1 MDRIKLINQRR
12 TTLKIQVTQLVNCV
26 ASNEYDLFTLKR
38 RLNRV
43 TQILTEY
50 EELHDELTIIDP
62 DNDRLDELL
71 EIQNRYYVCAGKIE
85 GLEVA
90 STSAARANDTVGNV
104 TGLNTTQIEGRRVM
118 KLPVAELPKF
128 HGDTDDWLSYK
139 NTFMTM
145 IDARTDLADLEKF
158 LYLKASLKGEALTKI
173 SLFSTSEEN
182 YKNAWQMLVDT
193 YEKRRTLVTKYMY
206 AILDTKVLTKATPNG
221 LSKLIDD
228 VRQHLLMLKLLD
240 VTPDNT
246 VIISILERALPHDVR
261 EKWEESL
268 SLDVLPT
275 KTQLGWVVVG
285 GAIDNADN
293 RVVACTLSELKT
305 QIAKFWLIEDIDRE
319 TSILSEET
327 LCETHYRENTT
338 REASGRYVVRLPFRA
353 GDKNFG
359 DSRRNALRRFNALQR
374 KLKSNVALKTEYDK
388 VMQEYITLGH
398 MSLADDESMTGY
410 YMPHHAVIK
419 TTSATTKV
427 RVVFDASAKTDKN
440 LSLNDRLMIGPTI
453 QDKLFEHLL
462 RFRTHTYVL
471 TADIEKMYR
480 QILIHPQD
488 RKYQRIF
495 WYHNNRVRTFEMN
508 TVTFGVS
515 SAPYLAIRTI
525 QQLADD
531 ESADFPYASRI
542 LKRDLYVDDLL
553 TGANSLEEILTI
565 RDEIIELL
573 KRGGFN
579 IRQWASNH
587 NHALDN
593 INKKIL
599 GTDCVIDNST
609 VVKTLG
615 LGWNAQEDKLVYSV
629 KSPEAPVKLTKRNIL
644 SEIARIF
651 DPLGLL
657 GPVILAAKVFMQE
670 CWKTKLDWDE
680 SVPQAL
686 HSNWTS
692 FSSQLH
698 LINNLSVERKLILEN
713 ADNIQFHGFCDASKA
728 GYGACVYVRSCNQKG
743 HTLVRLSCA
752 KSRVAPL
759 KEMTMP
765 RLELCGALTLARLYR
780 EMRSTIEFPINRVV
794 FWTDSTIV
802 LQWLKKSPT
811 VLRLFESNRVAEIQ
825 LIKEA
830 EWRHVRTRDNPAD
843 ALSRGQYPAIF
854 CRNASWFE
862 RPHWLRDN
870 ENTWPTGSEITIKDL
885 PGLKKTTCLALKISK
900 CEFFVKFSS
909 YTKLI
914 RVLAYCLRML
924 RSNVCKGELCAQE
937 IINAERTVVRLI
949 QQEQFF
955 DEIQRISS
963 SGGAKGSR
971 LASLSPFVDE
981 HGLLR
986 VGGRLQNAEI
996 SYAQKH
1002 PILLP
1007 SYHHV
1012 TDLIIREMHE
1022 RTYHAG
1028 IQSTLYTIRH
1038 RFWLL
1043 DGKNQVRKIVRR
1055 CVRCI
1060 RFRPSPMQRKMG
1072 NLPKPRVEEAAAFTH
1087 TGVDFFGP
1095 LFIKEKK
1102 YRNRNRVKAYGCVFV
1117 CMTVKAVHIEI
1128 VSDLTTEGFL
1138 GAFRRFIGRRAI
1150 PAHVY
1155 SDNGTNFVGANN
1167 QLRELYALFDSDKF
1181 KESVNEFAVHK
1192 NITWHF
1198 NPPLSPHFGGIWEA
1212 AVKSFKHHFK
1222 RVVGE
1227 RLFTFEEVNT
1237 LAIEIEA
1244 ILNSRPLCPI
1254 SSDPNDPIALTPAH
1268 ILVGRPLTMLP
1279 EDNYLSVPEN
1289 RLSSWRLIAKARQ
1302 DFWKRWYTEY
1312 LNELQKRQKWLEAR
1326 GELKVDSIVILMD
1339 KNQPCMQWR
1348 LGRVMEIHPG
1358 GDGEVRVA
1366 TIKSANGIFKRNI
1379 TSLCPLL
1386 EDVQEH
1392 AN

>member
-1 MDRIKLINQRR
+1 MNTIASSSINITFSSIHSDFKKDLTCLAVPRIADSVPEEVFPRELIKIPANLRLADPEFHIPRPVDILIGSGATLSLLSIGQIKLSRDD
-12 TTLKIQVTQLVNCV
+12 
-26 ASNEYDLFTLKR
+26 SDLFL
-38 RLNRV
+38 
-43 TQILTEY
+43 Q
-50 EELHDELTIIDP
+50 
-62 DNDRLDELL
+62 
-71 EIQNRYYVCAGKIE
+71 
-85 GLEVA
+85 
-90 STSAARANDTVGNV
+90 
-104 TGLNTTQIEGRRVM
+104 
-118 KLPVAELPKF
+118 
-128 HGDTDDWLSYK
+128 
-139 NTFMTM
+139 
-145 IDARTDLADLEKF
+145 
-158 LYLKASLKGEALTKI
+158 
-173 SLFSTSEEN
+173 
-182 YKNAWQMLVDT
+182 
-193 YEKRRTLVTKYMY
+193 
-206 AILDTKVLTKATPNG
+206 
-221 LSKLIDD
+221 
-228 VRQHLLMLKLLD
+228 
-240 VTPDNT
+240 
-246 VIISILERALPHDVR
+246 
-261 EKWEESL
+261 
-268 SLDVLPT
+268 
-275 KTQLGWVVVG
+275 KTRLGWVIVG
-285 GAIDNADN
+285 GAGDNAEKQA
-293 RVVACTLSELKT
+293 VSCALLELKE
-305 QIAKFWLIEDIDRE
+305 QIAKFWLIENIDTE
-319 TSILSEET
+319 TTGLSEEA

-338 REASGRYVVRLPFRA
+338 RDASGRYIVRLPFRT
-353 GDKNFG
+353 GDRDFG
-359 DSRRNALRRFNALQR
+359 DSRRSAFRRFNALQR
-374 KLKSNVALKTEYDK
+374 KLNANAVLKAEYTK

-398 MSLADDESMTGY
+398 MSRADDETVAGY

-427 RVVFDASAKTDKN
+427 RVVFDASAKSETN
-440 LSLNDRLMIGPTI
+440 ISLNDRLMIGPTI
-453 QDKLFEHLL
+453 QDKLFEHLV
-462 RFRTHTYVL
+462 RFRTHAYVL

-480 QILIHPQD
+480 QILVHPQD

-495 WYHNNRVRTFEMN
+495 WYHEDRVKTYEMN

-531 ESADFPYASRI
+531 ERTDFPYASEI

-553 TGANSLEEILTI
+553 TGANSLEEILRI

-593 INKKIL
+593 INEKIL
-599 GTDCVIDNST
+599 GTDCVTDDST
-609 VVKTLG
+609 VKKTLG
-615 LGWNAQEDKLVYSV
+615 LGWNAREDKLVYSV
-629 KSPEAPVKLTKRNIL
+629 KSFELPAKFTKRVIL
-644 SEIARIF
+644 SEIAKIF

-670 CWKTKLDWDE
+670 CWKAKLEWDE

-686 HSNWTS
+686 CSSWTA

-698 LINNLSVERKLILEN
+698 FVNNLTVDRRLILKN
-713 ADNIQFHGFCDASKA
+713 ASNIQIHGFCDASKV
-728 GYGACVYVRSCNQKG
+728 GYGACIYLRSCDQDG

-780 EMRSTIEFPINRVV
+780 ETRSAIDIPINRVT

-802 LQWLKKSPT
+802 LQWLRKSPS

-825 LIKEA
+825 KTVEA
-830 EWRHVRTRDNPAD
+830 EWRHVRTKDNPAD
-843 ALSRGQYPAIF
+843 ALSRGQYPAAF
-854 CRNASWFE
+854 CQNNSWFE
-862 RPHWLRDN
+862 GPNWLRGREDS
-870 ENTWPTGSEITIKDL
+870 WPINSVLTVTDL
-885 PGLKKTTCLALKISK
+885 PGLKKMTCLALTINK
-900 CEFFVKFSS
+900 CDFFINFSS
-909 YTKLI
+909 YPKLV
-914 RVLAYCLRML
+914 RVVAYCLRML
-924 RSNVCKGELCAQE
+924 RSNSHRGELCAE
-937 IINAERTVVRLI
+937 EKIAAERSIIRAI
-949 QQEQFF
+949 QREQFSS
-955 DEIQRISS
+955 EIQHISS
-963 SGGAKGSR
+963 SGGAKGNR
-971 LASLSPFVDE
+971 LASLNPFIDRD
-981 HGLLR
+981 GLLR

-996 SYAQKH
+996 SYSQKH

-1012 TDLIIREMHE
+1012 TDLIIRDTHE

-1060 RFRPSPMQRKMG
+1060 RFRATPVQRVMG
-1072 NLPKPRVEEAAAFTH
+1072 NLPKSRVEEAAAFTH

-1095 LFIKEKK
+1095 LFVKEKK
-1102 YRNRNRVKAYGCVFV
+1102 HRNRNRVKAYGCVFV
-1117 CMTVKAVHIEI
+1117 CMSVKAVHIEI

-1150 PAHVY
+1150 PTHVY

-1167 QLRELYALFDSDKF
+1167 QLRELYALFGSDQF
-1181 KESVNEFAVHK
+1181 KGQVNEFAVSK

-1227 RLFTFEEVNT
+1227 RLFTFEEINT
-1237 LAIEIEA
+1237 FAIEIEA

-1254 SSDPNDPIALTPAH
+1254 SSDPNDPLALTPAH
-1268 ILVGRPLTMLP
+1268 VLVGRPLTILP
-1279 EDNYLSVPEN
+1279 EDNLLSVPEN
-1289 RLSSWRLIAKARQ
+1289 RLSSWRLIIKARQ

-1326 GELKVDSIVILMD
+1326 GEIKVDTIVLLMD
-1339 KNQPCMQWR
+1339 KNLPCMQWR
-1348 LGRVMEIHPG
+1348 LGRVLEIHPG

-1366 TIKSANGIFKRNI
+1366 TIKGANGVFKRNI
-1379 TSLCPLL
+1379 SVLCPLL
-1386 EDVQEH
+1386 EDV
-1392 AN
+1392 